1 MSVRW
6 YRRCLRLLP
15 RSFRQEA
22 GAEMEAVFRDASR
35 SARRRGLRAYAL
47 FAISLL
53 VDLCITVIG
62 EWWRVLTGGTLR
74 CGGRSAES
82 LTAYTP
88 HGPSQR
94 GERLMDTFVQNLRYA
109 MRTLRRNPGF
119 TAIAVITLG
128 IGIGAN
134 TAVFSIVDAVLLRP
148 LPYAAPDRLV
158 SVKNRWEG
166 ETRGMVSPD
175 EFFDYREQV
184 GAFEAVGAYGFGMMN
199 LTGDG
204 EPERVRNGFVTS
216 DVLPLLS
223 EPHVGRVFTA
233 EEQRPFS
240 DLVVLSYGLW
250 QRRFGGSPDV
260 IGRELQADGQTLRV
274 IGVMPAGFRLP
285 EDFATGEMTD
295 LYVPFGIQ
303 PRTVPNRD
311 SRFVRAVARL
321 EPGVEPARAAEELRA
336 LAASF
341 TDDYPD
347 AYPADM
353 RFSATAVPLGEDVL
367 GPTRPALLV
376 LLGAVGFVLLI
387 ACANLSNLLLARVE
401 TRQREFAV
409 RAALGAGRGRLAR
422 QVLTETVLLGL
433 GGGGLGILVAFW
445 GTRLFIPLAPDDF
458 PRIDAVTVDLRVLA
472 FALGMSLVTAL
483 AIGLVA
489 LFRVSYDRAYDV
501 LRQEGRGATA
511 DRRGGSVRGVLVVVE
526 LAFALVLLVGAGLL
540 VRSFARLMAVDP
552 GYRTENILT
561 VDLSLPPAE
570 YESDESVR
578 AFYSNVR
585 RRVAALPGAVESGAV
600 ARLPLASEAGDLGF
614 QIEGRPE
621 LDDERSPNADGQVIT
636 PGYLFALGITLV
648 RGRGITERDDTRSPG
663 VVVINQ
669 TMAERYWPGEDP
681 IGQRIRLGPEPGVA
695 TIVGIVRDVRQGSL
709 AVESRPE
716 MYLPHQQF
724 HFVGGDG
731 SAERDMTVVLRTAGE
746 PAPLTSAV
754 RREISTLDPNLPL
767 GEFRTMEQVVETST
781 ARSRLLTWLVAVF
794 STLALLLAAVGIYGL
809 ISYTVGQR
817 TREIGIRI
825 ALGARPRDGAR
836 LVIRQSI
843 RIVALG
849 IGIGIACAFALTRFL
864 ESLLYEVSPTDPSTI
879 AGVSAALLAVALLAA
894 WLPARRAART
904 DPIHALRAE

>member
-1 MSVRW
+1 MRASRPTRLYAW
-6 YRRCLRLLP
+6 LLRLLP
-15 RSFRQEA
+15 ADFRARHGEDMAGVFNEMWQSRRGAAA
-22 GAEMEAVFRDASR
+22 GARVWATAAWDVTRWALRTRTGGWKARSKRTGRHASDDQKGDAVIDDIIKDTRYA
-35 SARRRGLRAYAL
+35 ARQLLRRPG
-47 FAISLL
+47 FAAIL
-53 VDLCITVIG
+53 
-62 EWWRVLTGGTLR
+62 VLTL
-74 CGGRSAES
+74 A
-82 LTAYTP
+82 
-88 HGPSQR
+88 
-94 GERLMDTFVQNLRYA
+94 
-109 MRTLRRNPGF
+109 
-119 TAIAVITLG
+119 LG
-128 IGIGAN
+128 IGAT
-134 TAVFSIVDAVLLRP
+134 TAVFSVVDAVLLRP

-158 SVKNRWEG
+158 SVQNRWEG

-175 EFFDYREQV
+175 EFFDYREEV
-184 GAFEAVGAYGFGMMN
+184 GAFEAIGAYGFGVMN

-204 EPERVRNGFVTS
+204 EPERVRISYVAS
-216 DVLPLLS
+216 DVLSLLS

-260 IGRELQADGQTLRV
+260 TGRELLADGQTRRV

-295 LYVPFGIQ
+295 LYVPMGI
-303 PRTVPNRD
+303 RHGTVPNRD
-311 SRFVRAVARL
+311 SRYLRAVARL
-321 EPGVEPARAAEELRA
+321 APGAEPARAAEELRA

-341 TDDYPD
+341 ADDYPD
-347 AYPADM
+347 DYPADM
-353 RFSATAVPLGEDVL
+353 RFSATAVALGEDVL

-387 ACANLSNLLLARVE
+387 ACANLSNLLLTHVE

-445 GTRLFIPLAPDDF
+445 GTRLFIALAPDDF

-472 FALGMSLVTAL
+472 FAFGISLVTAL

-489 LFRVSYDRAYDV
+489 LFRVSYDRAYDG

-526 LAFALVLLVGAGLL
+526 VAFALVLLVGAGLL

-561 VDLSLPPAE
+561 VDLSLPAAE
-570 YESDESVR
+570 YESNESVR
-578 AFYSNVR
+578 AFYSDVR
-585 RRVAALPGAVESGAV
+585 RRVAALPGVVASGAG
-600 ARLPLASEAGDLGF
+600 ARVPLTSEASDLGF

-621 LDDERSPNADGQVIT
+621 LEGQRSPNADQQVVT
-636 PGYLFALGITLV
+636 PGYLSTLGITLV
-648 RGRGITERDDTRSPG
+648 RGRRITEQDDARSPG
-663 VVVINQ
+663 VVVINR

-681 IGQRIRLGPEPGVA
+681 IGQRIRFGPEPGLA
-695 TIVGIVRDVRQGSL
+695 TIVGIVSDVRQGSL
-709 AVESRPE
+709 AVEPRPE
-716 MYLPHQQF
+716 MYLAHQQF

-731 SAERDMTVVLRTAGE
+731 SAERDMTVVLRTTGS
-746 PAPLTSAV
+746 PAALTSAV
-754 RREISTLDPNLPL
+754 RREVRAVDPSLPL
-767 GEFRTMEQVVETST
+767 GEFRTMEQILRTST
-781 ARSRLLTWLVAVF
+781 ARSRLLTWLVTAF

-809 ISYTVGQR
+809 IAYAVGQR

-825 ALGARPRDGAR
+825 ALGARPRDGAG

-843 RIVALG
+843 PIVALG
-849 IGIGIACAFALTRFL
+849 IGIGIACALALTRFL
-864 ESLLYEVSPTDPSTI
+864 ESLLYEVSTTDPSTI
-879 AGVSAALLAVALLAA
+879 AGVSAVLLGVALLAS

-904 DPIHALRAE
+904 DPMEALRAE

>member
-1 MSVRW
+1 MSASRPTRL
-6 YRRCLRLLP
+6 YARLLHLLP
-15 RSFRQEA
+15 ADFRARHGEEMARAFDEMWQTRRGA
-22 GAEMEAVFRDASR
+22 GAGARVWAMAAWDVTRWAWRARTASWRARSSCAVRHANDDPKGEAVIDDMVKDVRYA
-35 SARRRGLRAYAL
+35 ARQLLRRPG
-47 FAISLL
+47 FAAIL
-53 VDLCITVIG
+53 
-62 EWWRVLTGGTLR
+62 VLTL
-74 CGGRSAES
+74 A
-82 LTAYTP
+82 
-88 HGPSQR
+88 
-94 GERLMDTFVQNLRYA
+94 
-109 MRTLRRNPGF
+109 
-119 TAIAVITLG
+119 LG
-128 IGIGAN
+128 IGAT
-134 TAVFSIVDAVLLRP
+134 TAVFSVVDAVLLRP

-166 ETRGMVSPD
+166 ETQGMLSPD
-175 EFFDYREQV
+175 EFFDYREHV
-184 GAFEAVGAYGFGMMN
+184 DAFEAIGAYGFAMMN

-204 EPERVRNGFVTS
+204 EPERVRNGYVTS

-223 EPHVGRVFTA
+223 EPHLGRVFTA
-233 EEQRPFS
+233 GEQRPHT
-240 DLVVLSYGLW
+240 DVVVLSYGLW

-260 IGRELQADGQTLRV
+260 IGRELLADGRTLRV
-274 IGVMPAGFRLP
+274 VGVMPAGFRLP

-295 LYVPFGIQ
+295 LYVPLGIQ
-303 PRTVPNRD
+303 RETVPNRG
-311 SRFVRAVARL
+311 SHFLRAVARL
-321 EPGVEPARAAEELRA
+321 EPGVEPARTAEELRV

-341 TDDYPD
+341 TDDYPHD
-347 AYPADM
+347 YPAEM

-387 ACANLSNLLLARVE
+387 ACANLSNLLLAHVE

-422 QVLTETVLLGL
+422 QVLTETGLLGL

-445 GTRLFIPLAPDDF
+445 GTRLFIALAPDDF

-472 FALGMSLVTAL
+472 FALGISLVTAL

-489 LFRVSYDRAYDV
+489 LFRVLYDRAYDG

-540 VRSFARLMAVDP
+540 VRSFARLMNVDP

-578 AFYSNVR
+578 AFYSDVR
-585 RRVAALPGAVESGAV
+585 RRVAALPGVVASGAG
-600 ARLPLASEAGDLGF
+600 ARVPLASEASDLGF
-614 QIEGRPE
+614 QIEGRPV
-621 LDDERSPNADGQVIT
+621 LDDERSPNADWQIVT
-636 PGYLFALGITLV
+636 PGYRTTLGITLI
-648 RGRGITERDDTRSPG
+648 RGRGITEQDDARSPG
-663 VVVINQ
+663 VVVINR

-681 IGQRIRLGPEPGVA
+681 IGQRIRLGGGGLGLA

-724 HFVGGDG
+724 HFRGRDG
-731 SAERDMTVVLRTAGE
+731 SAERDMTVVLRTTGS
-746 PAPLTSAV
+746 PAALTSAV
-754 RREISTLDPNLPL
+754 RREVRAVDPSLPL
-767 GEFRTMEQVVETST
+767 GEFRTMEQILRTST
-781 ARSRLLTWLVAVF
+781 ARSRLLTWLVTAF

-809 ISYTVGQR
+809 IAYAVGQR

-825 ALGARPRDGAR
+825 ALGARPRDGAG

-843 RIVALG
+843 PLVALG
-849 IGIGIACAFALTRFL
+849 IGIGIACALALTRFL
-864 ESLLYEVSPTDPSTI
+864 DSLLYEVSTTDPSTI
-879 AGVSAALLAVALLAA
+879 AGVSAVLLGVALLAS

-904 DPIHALRAE
+904 DPMEALRAE